1 MEFDITPKRY
11 EELARLIAQAESP
24 VGIDAEKTHILILDK
39 LEQMNTHLQRLE
51 ERLERLESRS

>member
-11 EELARLIAQAESP
+11 EALARLIAQAESP

-39 LEQMNTHLQRLE
+39 LEQMNAHLQRLE
-51 ERLERLESRS
+51 ERLARLESRM

>member
-39 LEQMNTHLQRLE
+39 LEQVSGRLQRLE
-51 ERLERLESRS
+51 ERLAKLEERS